1 MKTDIFHALND
12 VEDKYILEAYQCVEK
27 DSKKMKSK
35 YRVAL
40 GTAAAILC
48 VIILNVTNPVLAR
61 NLPFVGNVFEYLQNK
76 LDFAGNYNEYASDVE
91 IVTKSNG
98 VTVEVQESYCDG
110 ENLFVAYQIQS
121 EKPFSEYATENYLK
135 TQLDF
140 EGLIWVMADGKS
152 LPLNDFGVSGLEGEF
167 TDEYTFVGVDTIRLA
182 EGEFPDEFIY
192 GFQIYKWNLLL
203 ETGTEDAINGYWDLS
218 IPVKVNKADV
228 KVIEGNVSERQHN
241 IDKVVVSPIMA
252 TIYTSYPE
260 IYNDSVNYEVVVFT
274 ENQDRNISFQ
284 AEYGKTEGKT
294 WIPRSMI
301 GDSLEIYV
309 VDFSTFTVQGAA
321 AYEKKEIEKHAIVS
335 THINLNTI
343 K

>member
-12 VEDKYILEAYQCVEK
+12 VDDKYVLEAFQCIENEN
-27 DSKKMKSK
+27 KKVKRK

-61 NLPFVGNVFEYLQNK
+61 NLPFVGSVFEYLQNK
-76 LDFAGNYNEYASDVE
+76 LDFTGNYNEYASGVE
-91 IVTKSNG
+91 ITTKSKG
-98 VTVEVQESYCDG
+98 ITVEVQEIYCDG

-121 EKPFSEYATENYLK
+121 EKPFYEYTTDNYLK

-140 EGLIWVMADGKS
+140 EGLIWVMAEGKT
-152 LPLNDFGVSGLEGEF
+152 LPVNDFGVSGLEGEF
-167 TDEYTFVGVDTIRLA
+167 TDEYTFVGVDTIRLD

-192 GFQIYKWNLLL
+192 GLQIHKWNLLL
-203 ETGTEDAINGYWDLS
+203 ESGPEVTINGYWDFL
-218 IPVKVNKADV
+218 IPVKVNKSDV
-228 KVIEGNVSERQHN
+228 KVLEVNASERQHN

-260 IYNDSVNYEVVVFT
+260 IYNDSVDYEVVVFS
-274 ENQDRNISFQ
+274 EKYDNNISFQ

-301 GDSLEIYV
+301 GDSLEVYV
-309 VDFSTFTVQGAA
+309 VDFSTFTVQGVA
-321 AYEKKEIEKHAIVS
+321 AYEKKEIQKHAIVS
-335 THINLNTI
+335 THINLKTI